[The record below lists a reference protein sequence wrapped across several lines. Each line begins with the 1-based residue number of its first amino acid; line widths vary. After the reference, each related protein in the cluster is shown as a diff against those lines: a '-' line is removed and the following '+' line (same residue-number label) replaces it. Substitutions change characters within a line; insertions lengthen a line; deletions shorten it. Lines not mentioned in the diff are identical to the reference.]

1 MTPSKRQVDE
11 DDDDIQ
17 FISEKPVKRRR
28 ISEKQPTTAIPT
40 LQQPMIP
47 FAAIPDAA
55 STVVPNIP
63 TVATQVPENDLK
75 NMERRLST
83 GMVGLPS
90 DIHAVE
96 LTYALRGVSMP
107 VLENFVLNQPFRK
120 PRPPSPPEL
129 SPKQL
134 PSTISPAMISV
145 QSDQPVPTADFEKPP
160 SPQMLYAS
168 SNHACCRAGTPAIM
182 PGLIKATTNIQQ
194 SHALETPINSRSP
207 VVQISSNYGTR
218 VGLNSSPMPPPPP
231 PVLPYSEASHHAPC
245 SGNSQRPSENHHH
258 HNSSAHPQKQPCQ
271 VCFRLRRQAQL
282 SRVQGFPIVNAALPP
297 HLMPQF
303 HYHPSHPQVMAEPTS
318 NVHRFE
324 PDLVSVMIPNNGSP
338 FAPLAP
344 HSQPA
349 TAQQQQK
356 AEEEGQPI
364 PERSGNPGSPQK
376 TPLNTTAVNPSA
388 TSSPIKPPASLI
400 QPTYRKPSPNL
411 IVDVAETCQQKFPFE
426 EVAKRHNVPVEK
438 VFDVFAAIIQVPL
451 LRCPTDRRRQGK
463 LATARIKEYNRAKKE
478 IQDSRG
484 SSSAGERPEVVVDS
498 ADIAQRLGVVEFP
511 QEFTLSGSQ

>member
-1 MTPSKRQVDE
+1 MPTYLSHQDLGQVLPGPLHEPGRGCTCQHPLINSMTPSKRQVDE
-11 DDDDIQ
+11 EDDDIQ

-40 LQQPMIP
+40 PQQPMIP
-47 FAAIPDAA
+47 FAVIPDAA
-55 STVVPNIP
+55 STVVPNTP
-63 TVATQVPENDLK
+63 TIATQVPENDLK

-134 PSTISPAMISV
+134 PSTISPAIISV
-145 QSDQPVPTADFEKPP
+145 QSDQPVPAADFEKPP

-168 SNHACCRAGTPAIM
+168 SNHACCRAGTPAMM

-231 PVLPYSEASHHAPC
+231 PALPYSEASHHAPC

-258 HNSSAHPQKQPCQ
+258 HNSSAHPQKQLC
-271 VCFRLRRQAQL
+271 
-282 SRVQGFPIVNAALPP
+282 
-297 HLMPQF
+297 QF
-303 HYHPSHPQVMAEPTS
+303 HYHPSHPQVMAAPTS

-324 PDLVSVMIPNNGSP
+324 PDLVSVIIPNNGSP
-338 FAPLAP
+338 FVPLTP
-344 HSQPA
+344 QSQPA
-349 TAQQQQK
+349 TAQQQQ
-356 AEEEGQPI
+356 EEGQPI
-364 PERSGNPGSPQK
+364 PERSGNPGSPPK
-376 TPLNTTAVNPSA
+376 TPLNTTAVSPNA

-484 SSSAGERPEVVVDS
+484 SSSTGEKPEVVVNS
-498 ADIAQRLGVVEFP
+498 ADIAQRLGLVEFP
-511 QEFTLSGSQ
+511 HEFTLGGSQ